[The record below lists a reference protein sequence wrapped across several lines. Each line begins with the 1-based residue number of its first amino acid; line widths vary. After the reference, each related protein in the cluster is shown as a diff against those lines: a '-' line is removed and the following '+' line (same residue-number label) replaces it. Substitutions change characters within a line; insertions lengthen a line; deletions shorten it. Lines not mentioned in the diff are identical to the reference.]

1 MHQNWLHLF
10 FPLDDGIYCQ
20 RFGAAAR
27 DERRRLVARGGGGG
41 VGWGGLLR
49 WTVLMVKGSCL
60 YMCARS
66 LKKNERMERAKAWCR
81 GRYRVISGIKKSNKN
96 PGRVKMQL

>member
-20 RFGAAAR
+20 RFGAAGR
-27 DERRRLVARGGGGG
+27 DERRRLVARGGGASALDGFNG
-41 VGWGGLLR
+41 QRIMPIYVC
-49 WTVLMVKGSCL
+49 TVI
-60 YMCARS
+60 
-66 LKKNERMERAKAWCR
+66 KKNERMERAKAWCR